1 MISEDRAHAIA
12 ADVRRGVN
20 LLKSCIVLEELE
32 LLKEYL
38 AADEH
43 GSFED
48 RTKNSKM
55 FAAIEILM
63 EM

>member
-1 MISEDRAHAIA
+1 MIADDRAHAIA

-20 LLKSCIVLEELE
+20 LLKSCIDLEELE

-38 AADEH
+38 AADES

-48 RTKNSKM
+48 RTKNTKM